1 MIGPEVQKAVFDA
14 LMQAP
19 ALAAGRVFD
28 RVPELPDFPYVSF
41 GSEQVLDDGNTCD
54 DGWEVFSDIHVW
66 SRAVG
71 YVEAK
76 QLVADV
82 VDRINT
88 ISAIGGHALISVVV
102 EDTRMLRDPDGLTSH
117 GIVAAKF
124 IITPA

>member
-1 MIGPEVQKAVFDA
+1 MIGPEVQKAIVDA
-14 LMQAP
+14 LKLPVAI
-19 ALAAGRVFD
+19 AGGRIHD
-28 RVPELPDFPYVSF
+28 RVPENPEFPYLSI

-76 QLVADV
+76 QIMASA
-82 VDRINT
+82 VDRIKAIST
-88 ISAIGGHALISVVV
+88 ITGHTLIAVEV

-117 GIVAAKF
+117 GIVSAKF